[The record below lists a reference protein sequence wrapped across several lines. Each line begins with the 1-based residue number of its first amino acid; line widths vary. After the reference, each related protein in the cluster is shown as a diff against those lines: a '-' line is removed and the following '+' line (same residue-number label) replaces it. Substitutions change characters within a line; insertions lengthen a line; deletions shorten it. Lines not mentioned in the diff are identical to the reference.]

1 MGRPEFGR
9 LVKRHMR
16 EQGISQGRL
25 AARLG
30 ELGSGR
36 YFDPTGVRLI
46 LKGQRAID
54 QELLERLIELLG
66 MDRDEA
72 YLTLGLAPPDLTLD
86 DLKELRASERA
97 TTRTRTAASRV
108 AAPEGAH
115 AAAAASSSSDPTT
128 LMPSCAP
135 AAGQPLRKAA

>member
-46 LKGQRAID
+46 LRGQRAID
-54 QELLERLIELLG
+54 QELLERLIELLN

-86 DLKELRASERA
+86 DLKELRQASELKA
-97 TTRTRTAASRV
+97 ARTKAASRV
-108 AAPEGAH
+108 DALRGGH
-115 AAAAASSSSDPTT
+115 AAAAPVLTQQGDSTT
-128 LMPSCAP
+128 ATWFALPGQEV
-135 AAGQPLRKAA
+135 AA